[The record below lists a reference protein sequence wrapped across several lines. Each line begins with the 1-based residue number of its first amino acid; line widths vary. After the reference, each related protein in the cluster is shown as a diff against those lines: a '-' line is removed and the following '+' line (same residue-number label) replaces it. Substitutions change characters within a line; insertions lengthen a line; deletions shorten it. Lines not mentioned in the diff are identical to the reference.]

1 MKHVCPVSTAQME
14 WSPLSGAEGLRNME
28 QTYTVCRAKRE
39 CTLIPMVKISVGHVL
54 CVQKGG
60 QLNIT
65 VQHHKIDCVAR
76 VTMVTT

>member
-1 MKHVCPVSTAQME
+1 
-14 WSPLSGAEGLRNME
+14 ME
-28 QTYTVCRAKRE
+28 QTCTVQSAKWERI
-39 CTLIPMVKISVGHVL
+39 LIPMVKDSVGHVL

>member
-1 MKHVCPVSTAQME
+1 
-14 WSPLSGAEGLRNME
+14 ME
-28 QTYTVCRAKRE
+28 QTYTVWRAKRE

-60 QLNIT
+60 QLNVT
-65 VQHHKIDCVAR
+65 VQYHKIDCVAR